1 MFSFLKVSD
10 LGSPTSSTS
19 FIITSLPLLSLVAV
33 TSLLYVLSTFFY
45 KGDVFQ
51 ISSAK
56 NVSQNP
62 TGKNLDGGNVK

>member
-33 TSLLYVLSTFFY
+33 TSLLYVLSTFFLKEMY
-45 KGDVFQ
+45 FKFQ
-51 ISSAK
+51 VQKMSPKIL
-56 NVSQNP
+56 Q
-62 TGKNLDGGNVK
+62 VKTCDLEEM